1 MFRRNNTFGRY
12 HMNKA
17 NCSNAG
23 RNAFDRIQQHFCNS
37 TEGFGFI
44 KDRRNN
50 VAANILEN
58 DLYYQVQVFAAG
70 RKKDQFKVAI
80 ANQILTISS
89 MAQELDGDLKIVY
102 QETDCGAFE
111 RSFQLEDEILLD
123 GIHASYEDGV
133 LTVILKKDPA
143 KQEADVEVAIS

>member
-1 MFRRNNTFGRY
+1 M
-12 HMNKA
+12 
-17 NCSNAG
+17 
-23 RNAFDRIQQHFCNS
+23 
-37 TEGFGFI
+37 

-89 MAQELDGDLKIVY
+89 TAQELDGDLKIVY